1 MWIKQMILVV
11 LGLSAGVAAAG
22 GLFSFIVG
30 LGVVSE
36 FADRTHTGDCV
47 LLYEESIAL
56 GGIFGNLFYLFP
68 VTIPYGQIL
77 VPIFGVFG
85 GDFCRVLG
93 NDLGRNFEYFP
104 NFHQTS
110 EASPGNSLYYCGD
123 SIWKRNWFAD
133 LFLERLGIIDE
144 KKKENKQIDS
154 E

>member
-68 VTIPYGQIL
+68 VTIP
-77 VPIFGVFG
+77 
-85 GDFCRVLG
+85 
-93 NDLGRNFEYFP
+93 LGRY
-104 NFHQTS
+104 
-110 EASPGNSLYYCGD
+110 
-123 SIWKRNWFAD
+123 
-133 LFLERLGIIDE
+133 LFRFSVYLGGFL
-144 KKKENKQIDS
+144 
-154 E
+154 

>member
-68 VTIPYGQIL
+68 VTIFIRRVKLLRAIPYIIAGIA
-77 VPIFGVFG
+77 FGKG
-85 GDFCRVLG
+85 IGSLI
-93 NDLGRNFEYFP
+93 YF
-104 NFHQTS
+104 
-110 EASPGNSLYYCGD
+110 
-123 SIWKRNWFAD
+123 WKGW
-133 LFLERLGIIDE
+133 G
-144 KKKENKQIDS
+144 
-154 E
+154 

>member
-85 GDFCRVLG
+85 GIFVGCWAMTLAEILNIFPIFIRRVKLLRAIPYIIAG
-93 NDLGRNFEYFP
+93 LAVGKGIGSLIYF
-104 NFHQTS
+104 
-110 EASPGNSLYYCGD
+110 
-123 SIWKRNWFAD
+123 WKGW
-133 LFLERLGIIDE
+133 G
-144 KKKENKQIDS
+144 
-154 E
+154 

>member
-11 LGLSAGVAAAG
+11 LGLSAGVAVAG

-36 FADRTHTGDCV
+36 FADRTHTGNCV
-47 LLYEESIAL
+47 LLYEASIAL

-85 GDFCRVLG
+85 GIFVGCWAMTLAEILNIFPIFIRRVKLLRAIPYIIAVIAFG
-93 NDLGRNFEYFP
+93 KGIGSLIYF
-104 NFHQTS
+104 
-110 EASPGNSLYYCGD
+110 
-123 SIWKRNWFAD
+123 WKGW
-133 LFLERLGIIDE
+133 G
-144 KKKENKQIDS
+144 
-154 E
+154 

>member
-68 VTIPYGQIL
+68 VTIPYGQIF
-77 VPIFGVFG
+77 VPILGVFG
-85 GDFCRVLG
+85 GFLVGCWAMTLAEIL
-93 NDLGRNFEYFP
+93 NIFP
-104 NFHQTS
+104 ILS
-110 EASPGNSLYYCGD
+110 
-123 SIWKRNWFAD
+123 
-133 LFLERLGIIDE
+133 DE
-144 KKKENKQIDS
+144 
-154 E
+154 

>member
-85 GDFCRVLG
+85 GIFVGCWAIPYIIAGIAFGKGIGSLI
-93 NDLGRNFEYFP
+93 YF
-104 NFHQTS
+104 
-110 EASPGNSLYYCGD
+110 
-123 SIWKRNWFAD
+123 WKGW
-133 LFLERLGIIDE
+133 G
-144 KKKENKQIDS
+144 
-154 E
+154 

>member
-68 VTIPYGQIL
+68 VTIPYGQIF

-85 GDFCRVLG
+85 GIFVGCWAMTLAEILNIFPIFIRRVKIL
-93 NDLGRNFEYFP
+93 RAIPYII
-104 NFHQTS
+104 
-110 EASPGNSLYYCGD
+110 A
-123 SIWKRNWFAD
+123 
-133 LFLERLGIIDE
+133 GIAFG
-144 KKKENKQIDS
+144 
-154 E
+154 

>member
-1 MWIKQMILVV
+1 MWIKQVILVV

-36 FADRTHTGDCV
+36 FADRTHTGNCV

-85 GDFCRVLG
+85 GIFVGCWAMTLAEILNIFPIFIRRVKLLRAIPYIIAG
-93 NDLGRNFEYFP
+93 IAFGKGIGSLIYF
-104 NFHQTS
+104 
-110 EASPGNSLYYCGD
+110 
-123 SIWKRNWFAD
+123 WKGW
-133 LFLERLGIIDE
+133 G
-144 KKKENKQIDS
+144 
-154 E
+154 

>member
-56 GGIFGNLFYLFP
+56 
-68 VTIPYGQIL
+68 
-77 VPIFGVFG
+77 
-85 GDFCRVLG
+85 
-93 NDLGRNFEYFP
+93 
-104 NFHQTS
+104 
-110 EASPGNSLYYCGD
+110 
-123 SIWKRNWFAD
+123 
-133 LFLERLGIIDE
+133 
-144 KKKENKQIDS
+144 
-154 E
+154 

>member
-47 LLYEESIAL
+47 L
-56 GGIFGNLFYLFP
+56 P

-85 GDFCRVLG
+85 GIFVGCWAMTLAEILNIFPIFIRRVKLLRAIPYIIAG
-93 NDLGRNFEYFP
+93 IAFGKGIGSLIYF
-104 NFHQTS
+104 
-110 EASPGNSLYYCGD
+110 
-123 SIWKRNWFAD
+123 WKGW
-133 LFLERLGIIDE
+133 G
-144 KKKENKQIDS
+144 
-154 E
+154 